1 MSEFSL
7 SLAFIVPIVILILG
21 SIAFAIAVRRIL
33 LFERMR
39 RKVQNEIERC
49 IQRWRP
55 RIKPVDSMKIG
66 LAKDELKENIPK
78 H

>member
-7 SLAFIVPIVILILG
+7 SLAFIVPIVMLILG

-33 LFERMR
+33 LFKRMR
-39 RKVQNEIERC
+39 RRVQNEIERY

-55 RIKPVDSMKIG
+55 RIKPADSMKIG
-66 LAKDELKENIPK
+66 SAKDELKENIPK

>member
-1 MSEFSL
+1 
-7 SLAFIVPIVILILG
+7 
-21 SIAFAIAVRRIL
+21 
-33 LFERMR
+33 MR

>member
-7 SLAFIVPIVILILG
+7 SLAFIVPIVVLILG

-39 RKVQNEIERC
+39 RRVQNEIERY

-66 LAKDELKENIPK
+66 SAKDELKENIPK
-78 H
+78 R